1 MARSARGSRG
11 QAQIARLLVA
21 ALLGAASASACANVA
36 TPPGGP
42 PDVAPPR
49 LVSVRPD
56 SGAVVPGWR
65 DELELQ
71 FDEVVDEMP
80 SSPGGTGGLPTLVLL
95 SPVAGGIRVEWH
107 RDRITVEPK
116 EGWKPNR
123 VYRLEVLPGL
133 MDLRRNKLDTGRV
146 VLFSTGPAIGSA
158 RLYGLALHWVE
169 QRVLPRAIIEA
180 VPLPDTVGYVTASD
194 STGRFKIEG
203 LTPGRYLVYATAD
216 LNTNRRRDLRESYD
230 SALVQIDS
238 SASVVLFAFPHD
250 TVGPRLR
257 AATYLDSLHA
267 RLEFSQPLAGAPR
280 LDTASVRANELPD
293 SARVSIAAV
302 ITVAEFDSLARER
315 RLAADTTAQRR
326 NEADTSA
333 VDSARVKTPADTA
346 QRRDTSEVKRL
357 LAQRPVPSD
366 KVVLRF
372 AAPLKPE
379 TRYLITVTGA
389 TNLSGAKADGQ
400 AVVAVPK
407 PQPADTS
414 RVRPPPPTPSP

>member
-11 QAQIARLLVA
+11 QAQIARLLVT
-21 ALLGAASASACANVA
+21 ALLGAVGAYACANVA
-36 TPPGGP
+36 NPPGGP

-56 SGAVVPGWR
+56 SGAVVPAWR
-65 DELELQ
+65 DEVELQ
-71 FDEVVDEMP
+71 FDEVIDEMP
-80 SSPGGTGGLPTLVLL
+80 SLAGGTGGLSTLVLL

-107 RDRITVEPK
+107 RNRITVEPK

-146 VLFSTGPAIGSA
+146 VLFSTGPTIGSA
-158 RLYGLALHWVE
+158 RLSGLALSWVE

-180 VPLPDTVGYVTASD
+180 VPLPDTIGYVTASD

-216 LNTNRRRDLRESYD
+216 QNTNRRRDLRESYD

-238 SASVVLFAFPHD
+238 IASVVLFAFPHD

-280 LDTASVRANELPD
+280 LDTATVRANELPD
-293 SARVSIAAV
+293 SARVGIAAV
-302 ITVAEFDSLARER
+302 ITVAEFDSLARQR
-315 RLAADTTAQRR
+315 RITADTG
-326 NEADTSA
+326 A
-333 VDSARVKTPADTA
+333 VDSVQVKAPADTA

-414 RVRPPPPTPSP
+414 RRAAPARNP

>member
-1 MARSARGSRG
+1 
-11 QAQIARLLVA
+11 V
-21 ALLGAASASACANVA
+21 GAYACANVA
-36 TPPGGP
+36 NPPGGP

-65 DELELQ
+65 DEVELQ
-71 FDEVVDEMP
+71 FDEVIDEMP
-80 SSPGGTGGLPTLVLL
+80 SSAAGTGGLSTLVLL
-95 SPVAGGIRVEWH
+95 SPVAGSIRVEWH
-107 RDRITVEPK
+107 RNRITVEPK

-133 MDLRRNKLDTGRV
+133 LDLRRNKLDTGRV

-158 RLYGLALHWVE
+158 RLSGLALHWVE

-180 VPLPDTVGYVTASD
+180 VPLPDTVGYVTAAD

-216 LNTNRRRDLRESYD
+216 QNTNRRRDLRESYD

-238 SASVVLFAFPHD
+238 IASVVLFAFPHD

-293 SARVSIAAV
+293 SARVGIAAV
-302 ITVAEFDSLARER
+302 ITVAEFDSVARER
-315 RLAADTTAQRR
+315 RLATDTAAQRR
-326 NEADTSA
+326 NEADTGA
-333 VDSARVKTPADTA
+333 VDPARRKAPADTG
-346 QRRDTSEVKRL
+346 EVKRL

-389 TNLSGAKADGQ
+389 TNLSGAKADGH

-407 PQPADTS
+407 PQPADTTRRAAPEAPVPS
-414 RVRPPPPTPSP
+414 PQPPPL